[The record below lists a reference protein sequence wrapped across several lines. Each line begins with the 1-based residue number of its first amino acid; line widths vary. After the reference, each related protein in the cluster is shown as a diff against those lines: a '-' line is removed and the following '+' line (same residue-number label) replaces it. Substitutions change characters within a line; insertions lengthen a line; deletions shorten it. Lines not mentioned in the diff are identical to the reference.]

1 MNMFGRAM
9 NAVNGRE
16 AEGAAPGADR
26 HGRGAQPPQAVGRA
40 EDDAA
45 VRTGSMAYRGLTGE
59 EPDRDTRR
67 RLGVAAHYAFGAAT
81 GALYGLAPTRH
92 SAVRAGYGTLYGT
105 LIWAIADE
113 GLLPAMGLS
122 RGPRSLPAA
131 VVLYSLAA
139 HLVYGATLECVTE
152 SIAA

>member
-1 MNMFGRAM
+1 MSRGVTYTRKARQPGTLARVGAGIIGGLAASLAMNMFGRAM

-67 RLGVAAHYAFGAAT
+67 RLRGAPPHSVGAAT
-81 GALYGLAPTRH
+81 RAP
-92 SAVRAGYGTLYGT
+92 Y
-105 LIWAIADE
+105 
-113 GLLPAMGLS
+113 
-122 RGPRSLPAA
+122 
-131 VVLYSLAA
+131 
-139 HLVYGATLECVTE
+139 
-152 SIAA
+152 